1 MAEVNGTLLILHS
14 LAPCVTFLRFEPS
27 AEKGLAILSMTCY
40 NSEVGRGQFLE
51 RNLKENIR

>member
-14 LAPCVTFLRFEPS
+14 MAPCVTFLRFEPS

-40 NSEVGRGQFLE
+40 NSEVGRG
-51 RNLKENIR
+51 